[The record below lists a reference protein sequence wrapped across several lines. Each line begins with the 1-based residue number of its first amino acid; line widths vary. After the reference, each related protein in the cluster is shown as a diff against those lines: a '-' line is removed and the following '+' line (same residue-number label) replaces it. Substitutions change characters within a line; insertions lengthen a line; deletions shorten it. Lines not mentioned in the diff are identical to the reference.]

1 MLLVFNFLG
10 RRLKSPLHWILF
22 LGLFFPGSFAI
33 VFPHQTQGKAL
44 AANVQQTV
52 RVKRDKLKVQL
63 NQCVQTDQKVVC
75 TLLVSS
81 LKKPVPVWVS
91 NPNRRRSRLIDVE
104 GNEYSSFEVVQ
115 FGKAESELLFIDRTP
130 IKLVLSFNQLP
141 KNLPKISLLE
151 IGLETYGHEVPV
163 QFRKVN
169 LLSTSTQRIQPQ
181 QKRPDINS
189 NKE

>member
-1 MLLVFNFLG
+1 MLLVFNSIK
-10 RRLKSPLHWILF
+10 RRKFPLHWILF
-22 LGLFFPGSFAI
+22 WGLFFLTSVGNLP
-33 VFPHQTQGKAL
+33 PYQTQGEAL
-44 AANVQQTV
+44 ATNVQQTV

-75 TLLVSS
+75 TLFVSS
-81 LKKPVPVWVS
+81 LNKPVPVWVS

-141 KNLPKISLLE
+141 KSLPKIALLE
-151 IGLETYGHEVPV
+151 IGLETYGHEISV
-163 QFRKVN
+163 QFRKVH
-169 LLSTSTQRIQPQ
+169 TIGGQ
-181 QKRPDINS
+181 
-189 NKE
+189 

>member
-1 MLLVFNFLG
+1 MLLVFDFLG
-10 RRLKSPLHWILF
+10 RRLKYPLHWILF
-22 LGLFFPGSFAI
+22 VGLFFPGSWAI
-33 VFPHQTQGKAL
+33 VSPHQTSGDAL
-44 AANVQQTV
+44 AATVQQTV

-75 TLLVSS
+75 TLFVSS
-81 LKKPVPVWVS
+81 VNKPVPVWVS

-141 KNLPKISLLE
+141 KSLPKIALLE
-151 IGLETYGHEVPV
+151 VGLETYGHEVPV

-169 LLSTSTQRIQPQ
+169 LLGRQ
-181 QKRPDINS
+181 
-189 NKE
+189 

>member
-1 MLLVFNFLG
+1 MLLAFNFLG

-22 LGLFFPGSFAI
+22 VGLFLPGFWVTVS
-33 VFPHQTQGKAL
+33 PHQTSGEAL
-44 AANVQQTV
+44 AATVQQTV

-75 TLLVSS
+75 TLFVSS
-81 LKKPVPVWVS
+81 LNKPVPVWVS

-141 KNLPKISLLE
+141 KSLPKIALLE
-151 IGLETYGHEVPV
+151 VGLETYGHEVPV

-169 LLSTSTQRIQPQ
+169 LLGRQ
-181 QKRPDINS
+181 
-189 NKE
+189 